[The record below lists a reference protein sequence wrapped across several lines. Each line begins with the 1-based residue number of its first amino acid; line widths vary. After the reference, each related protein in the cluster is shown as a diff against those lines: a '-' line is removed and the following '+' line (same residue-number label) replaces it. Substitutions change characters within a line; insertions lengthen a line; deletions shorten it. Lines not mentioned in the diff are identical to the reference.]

1 MANTLNF
8 GVAGKTGTFETPLQ
22 SVSDKL
28 LQYGKILNERDDI
41 ASREKIAA
49 DRDAYQR
56 SRDTLQD
63 TRYEADKKQKADENS
78 ALANY
83 ANQANIFQTGE
94 ALSNSQGKEISD
106 MSNNLTSSGLSP
118 DEITNKLNDR
128 VNQMYSQNKTTI
140 SNDPIAGLRMVKENV
155 VIPQGV
161 DPSKIIQINQNLE
174 DKFMRM
180 QEKKDDLEYRK
191 LKDKEDASF
200 RQQQL
205 GMQQQQLNASL
216 QERKDREKEKQDERM
231 SILNARNA
239 RNDTINDPNSSSI
252 NETIVKKETGKN
264 IIPEDKKSTYQS
276 EINKALDSDKNTVN
290 LKRIE
295 GIANSGL
302 YTDAELNDPVKLQQI
317 LKEKYPEEYKSPE
330 LLNKATSIFDTAKL
344 NIKKN
349 SELNEIRKNNPLPAV
364 PFGGFTSQEDRD
376 AYNKSFSNLKSKE
389 KEVEQKYAPI
399 ERKDNSSD
407 LIQRLK
413 NDNTSKLNEIDK
425 LVNENTKSFNE
436 ADKELKKTLGI
447 KEVVNKKIPKET
459 EEYRADLYDAMIS
472 KVKNPTVYDVER
484 VGKTV
489 DDMTLKYDNDK
500 KNKEETELKIQLKK
514 IEKADKSTAEQVNT
528 IKQDRSKIVDDLSK
542 IKSGSAIKEDL
553 LDDEGNDISKSKY
566 IELLNEKLYD
576 YDKKINSLLKITD
589 EDIQSELKR

>member
-8 GVAGKTGTFETPLQ
+8 GAAGKTGTFETPLQ

-94 ALSNSQGKEISD
+94 ALSNTQGKEISD

-118 DEITNKLNDR
+118 EEITNKLNSR
-128 VNQMYSQNKTTI
+128 VNQMYSENKTNI
-140 SNDPIAGLRMVKENV
+140 SNDPMAGLKMVKENI
-155 VIPQGV
+155 VIPKDV

-205 GMQQQQLNASL
+205 GMQQQQLDASL

-264 IIPEDKKSTYQS
+264 IIPEDKKGTYQS

-290 LKRIE
+290 LKRME
-295 GIANSGL
+295 DIANSGL
-302 YTDAELNDPVKLQQI
+302 YTDSELNDPVKLQQI
-317 LKEKYPEEYKSPE
+317 LKEKYPEEYSSPE

-376 AYNKSFSNLKSKE
+376 AYDKSFSNLKSKE

-436 ADKELKKTLGI
+436 ADKELKKTLGV

>member
-8 GVAGKTGTFETPLQ
+8 GAAGKTGTFETPLQ

-63 TRYEADKKQKADENS
+63 TRYEADKKQKANENA

-118 DEITNKLNDR
+118 DEITSKLNDR

-140 SNDPIAGLRMVKENV
+140 SNDPMAGLKMVKENI
-155 VIPQGV
+155 VIPKDV

-205 GMQQQQLNASL
+205 GMQQQQLDASL

-264 IIPEDKKSTYQS
+264 IIPEDKKGTYQS

-290 LKRIE
+290 LKRME
-295 GIANSGL
+295 DIANSGL
-302 YTDAELNDPVKLQQI
+302 YTDSELNDPVKLQQI
-317 LKEKYPEEYKSPE
+317 LKEKYPEEYSSPE

-376 AYNKSFSNLKSKE
+376 AYDKSFYNLKSKE

-436 ADKELKKTLGI
+436 ADKELKKTLGV

>member
-140 SNDPIAGLRMVKENV
+140 SNDPMAGLKIVKENI
-155 VIPQGV
+155 VIPKDV

>member
-8 GVAGKTGTFETPLQ
+8 GAAGKTGTFETPLQ

-63 TRYEADKKQKADENS
+63 TRYEADKKQKANENA

-118 DEITNKLNDR
+118 DEITSKLNDR
-128 VNQMYSQNKTTI
+128 VNQMYSQNKTNI
-140 SNDPIAGLRMVKENV
+140 SNDPMAGLRMVKENV

-239 RNDTINDPNSSSI
+239 RNDTINDPTSSSI

-290 LKRIE
+290 LKRME
-295 GIANSGL
+295 DIANSGL

-376 AYNKSFSNLKSKE
+376 AYDKSFSNLKSKE

-407 LIQRLK
+407 LIKRLK

-436 ADKELKKTLGI
+436 ADKELKKTLGV

-589 EDIQSELKR
+589 EDIQYELKR